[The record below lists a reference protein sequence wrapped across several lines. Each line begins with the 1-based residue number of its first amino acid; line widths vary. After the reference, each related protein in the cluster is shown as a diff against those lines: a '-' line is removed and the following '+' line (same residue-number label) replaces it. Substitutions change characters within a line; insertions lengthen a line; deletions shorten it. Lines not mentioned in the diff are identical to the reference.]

1 MMRKEN
7 IQNLGKFDKKK
18 KKNLNILLLSCG
30 QEDFSDSGHHQVRS
44 VNSNLHAQ
52 RA

>member
-18 KKNLNILLLSCG
+18 KKPQYPIAVLWSRGLLRL
-30 QEDFSDSGHHQVRS
+30 
-44 VNSNLHAQ
+44 
-52 RA
+52 RASPSEISQQ